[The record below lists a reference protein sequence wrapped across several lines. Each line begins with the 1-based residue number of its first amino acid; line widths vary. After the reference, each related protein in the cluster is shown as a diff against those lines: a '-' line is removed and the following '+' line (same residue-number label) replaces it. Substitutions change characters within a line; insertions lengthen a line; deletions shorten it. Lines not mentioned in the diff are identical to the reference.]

1 MVTPIHLP
9 LGFSGT
15 SWWGESGCEVM
26 PEWVNGAILLVP
38 LTEHHALDAARK
50 SVPSKG
56 APCPAEKMIAGQS
69 NTLCELFHATAS
81 REFQRADSID
91 DEEVL
96 SRGRRCA
103 QVVESR
109 TRTPTPHSVELVARY
124 AEKGS
129 TFIYAADSIEGAM
142 VQLLNMNKLAR
153 FDAAATSTDT
163 RTLSSCDCKAPS
175 IFEAQLMSEACG
187 RETCVRAELA
197 GVDLSLSC
205 SSVNH

>member
-81 REFQRADSID
+81 REFQR
-91 DEEVL
+91 L
-96 SRGRRCA
+96 
-103 QVVESR
+103 
-109 TRTPTPHSVELVARY
+109 
-124 AEKGS
+124 
-129 TFIYAADSIEGAM
+129 
-142 VQLLNMNKLAR
+142 
-153 FDAAATSTDT
+153 DT
-163 RTLSSCDCKAPS
+163 
-175 IFEAQLMSEACG
+175 
-187 RETCVRAELA
+187 AELRA
-197 GVDLSLSC
+197 RDHELAESTMAML
-205 SSVNH
+205 HT